1 MKVLVLK
8 SISLGLTVIGG
19 VLGIFS
25 HVVDDKKLEAIVDR
39 TVNNKLAEKEEGKED
54 DSENEENGES

>member
-1 MKVLVLK
+1 M
-8 SISLGLTVIGG
+8 VIED